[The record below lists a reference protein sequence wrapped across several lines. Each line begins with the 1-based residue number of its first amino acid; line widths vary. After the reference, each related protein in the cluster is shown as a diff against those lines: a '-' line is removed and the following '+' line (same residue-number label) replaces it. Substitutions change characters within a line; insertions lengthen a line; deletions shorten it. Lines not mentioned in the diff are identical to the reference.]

1 MVDNSLQQSI
11 NFLAS
16 FKEFKH
22 SVKFHLTMAS
32 GPSAALCMYMLKSVD
47 IIDNLSNNAI
57 DKASEEAMLAAG
69 EIVKSVAENVKDA
82 VDKYASEGQL
92 SEKTI
97 KAGAALSELIEQDWD
112 TPTARQ
118 DCKNLLLSQI
128 NITLQSL
135 SEHTDVKYPLA
146 TDSDGNKL

>member
-1 MVDNSLQQSI
+1 MVDSSLQHGI
-11 NFLAS
+11 NFLTS

-22 SVKFHLTMAS
+22 SVKFHLTMAG

-47 IIDNLSNNAI
+47 IIDNLSDNAI
-57 DKASEEAMLAAG
+57 DKADEEAMLVAN
-69 EIVKSVAENVKDA
+69 EIVKSVAENIRDA

-92 SEKTI
+92 SEEII
-97 KAGAALSELIEQDWD
+97 KAGSTLSELIEQDWD

-146 TDSDGNKL
+146 TYSDGNKL